1 MAFNFLIVDD
11 SETVRAVI
19 AKTLRM
25 AGLPIHEIF
34 QAGNGKEALDVL
46 AGQWADI
53 VFTDINMPVMDG
65 IEFIDRLHADEMLK
79 SIPVVIVSTEGS
91 ETRIEQLK
99 AKGAVAYVRKPF
111 QPETIR
117 KVVEETLGVNREN

>member
-25 AGLPIHEIF
+25 AGLPIHEIY
-34 QAGNGKEALDVL
+34 QAGNGREALDVL
-46 AGQWADI
+46 AGRWADI
-53 VFTDINMPVMDG
+53 IFTDINMPVMDG
-65 IEFIDRLHADEMLK
+65 IELVERLRADDMFK

-99 AKGAVAYVRKPF
+99 ARGAVAYVRKPF
-111 QPETIR
+111 QPEMLR
-117 KVVEETLGVNREN
+117 KVVEATLGVSHEN

>member
-19 AKTLRM
+19 TKTLRM
-25 AGLPIHEIF
+25 AGLPINEIY
-34 QAGNGKEALDVL
+34 QAGNGREALDVL
-46 AGQWADI
+46 AGRWADI
-53 VFTDINMPVMDG
+53 IFTDINMPVMDG
-65 IEFIDRLHADEMLK
+65 IEFVERLRADEMLK

-111 QPETIR
+111 QPELIR
-117 KVVEETLGVNREN
+117 KVVEDTLGVTHEN

>member
-25 AGLPIHEIF
+25 AGLPIHEIY
-34 QAGNGKEALDVL
+34 QAGNGREALDVL
-46 AGQWADI
+46 AGRWADI
-53 VFTDINMPVMDG
+53 IFTDINMPVMDG
-65 IEFIDRLHADEMLK
+65 IELVERLRADDMFK

-99 AKGAVAYVRKPF
+99 ARGAVAYVRKPF
-111 QPETIR
+111 QPEMLR
-117 KVVEETLGVNREN
+117 KVVEETLGVSHEN